1 MYLYSLYHTFLKKSI
16 TAKIYFHPQN
26 LHKLKHG
33 GLHMKD
39 EMIIDG
45 VRYIVTTHF
54 DETASETVEDK
65 MVRVAVDRIKESV
78 NGLVRQDNTHDL

>member
-1 MYLYSLYHTFLKKSI
+1 ME
-16 TAKIYFHPQN
+16 
-26 LHKLKHG
+26 

-65 MVRVAVDRIKESV
+65 MVRVAVARIKESV
-78 NGLVRQDNTHDL
+78 NGLERQNNSHDL